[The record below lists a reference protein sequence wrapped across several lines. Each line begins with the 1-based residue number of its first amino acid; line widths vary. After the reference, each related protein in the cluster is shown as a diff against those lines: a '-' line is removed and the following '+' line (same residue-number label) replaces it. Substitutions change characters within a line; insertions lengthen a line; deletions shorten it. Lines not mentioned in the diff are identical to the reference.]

1 MKVCIKTKAT
11 FQSKKTMLIKIKE
24 GNDGAQVSPC
34 KCFKTEMRIHEKAV
48 QAAPPKAAV
57 FLCRLQQC

>member
-11 FQSKKTMLIKIKE
+11 LQSKKTTLIKIKE

-34 KCFKTEMRIHEKAV
+34 KRCKTEMRIHEKTV
-48 QAAPPKAAV
+48 QAPPKAAV